1 MRRIRAGRRPARV
14 ASAVALALAVSLLAA
29 GTSAARA
36 PGCNGDRS
44 LCKRHFNQ
52 VVLPAA
58 HNAMSAQ
65 SLGWAIPNQQVGIP
79 EQLAQGVRGFLLDTY
94 YAHREPNGTVVT
106 DATPTPQSSLYLCH
120 VLCEIGATPLIDVL
134 RAMRSFLNK
143 HPRNVLAIVNEDYVS
158 PADFNREFKRAGLRR
173 HVWRGRTG
181 PRWPTLRTM
190 IRQRRQVVVL
200 AEHDSGTVPWYH
212 EAYGGILQETNYN
225 WPLASQITDP
235 ASWPASCAPNRGGRT
250 GSLFLMNHWSP
261 PVAPSPAGSA
271 VVNATNVLVGRAR
284 ACRAARGLMPTIVA
298 VDMFQSGGLF
308 AAVRQL
314 NADLGKGR

>member
-1 MRRIRAGRRPARV
+1 MTRNRAVRRPARV
-14 ASAVALALAVSLLAA
+14 VLAVTLTLLASLLAA

-36 PGCNGDRS
+36 PCNGDRS
-44 LCKRHFNQ
+44 LCDRHFDH

-58 HNAMSAQ
+58 HNAMSAA
-65 SLGWAIPNQQVGIP
+65 SLGFAFPNQPVGIP
-79 EQLAQGVRGFLLDTY
+79 DQLAQGVRGFLFDTY
-94 YAHREPNGTVVT
+94 YAHREPDGTVLV
-106 DATPTPQSSLYLCH
+106 DPTPTPQSSLYLCH
-120 VLCEIGATPLIDVL
+120 VACQIGATPLIDVL
-134 RAMRSFLNK
+134 RAMRSFLNRN
-143 HPRNVLAIVNEDYVS
+143 PRNVLAIVNEDYVS

-200 AEHDSGTVPWYH
+200 AEHDSGNVPWYH
-212 EAYGGILQETNYN
+212 EAYAGILQETNYN
-225 WPLASQITDP
+225 WPLAAQITDP
-235 ASWPASCAPNRGGRT
+235 ANWPASCAPNRGGRT

-261 PVAPSPAGSA
+261 PFGPTTAGSA
-271 VVNATNVLVGRAR
+271 IVNATNVLVGRAR
-284 ACRAARGLMPTIVA
+284 ACRATRGLMPTIVA

-314 NADLGKGR
+314 NADLGKGH